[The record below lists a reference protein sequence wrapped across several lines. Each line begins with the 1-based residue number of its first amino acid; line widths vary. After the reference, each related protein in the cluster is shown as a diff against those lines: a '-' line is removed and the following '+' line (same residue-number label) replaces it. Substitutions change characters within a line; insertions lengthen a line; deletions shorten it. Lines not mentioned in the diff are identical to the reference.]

1 MSQAIIGQGGNP
13 VPSLQLVATD
23 NETIFGDGSGQRP
36 LTTNGSAGSP
46 ALTRIA
52 TIPNPGPNVRPG
64 AVVRATSVDDQVTLA
79 FANSAVDA
87 QGLGV
92 VVGNAPSGGGIV
104 YAFSGPVTLTASQW
118 MAINDQTTS
127 LVAGETYYLS
137 AATAG
142 NITAATG
149 ESDEPL
155 VQIGVAL
162 DTLTLLVNTMVVL
175 PALLPAATPTNA
187 PVPGMALRVSSSG
200 HLAPLLADGSVAPAC
215 SALMIAGNIDGTIQ
229 YKTNGPLTLLT
240 TQWDAVVTG
249 ESGGLT
255 AGAAY
260 YVSAA
265 AAGKLTVTP
274 PAATGSYIVPV
285 GVALSPT
292 TLIVNIGAPV
302 GPHS

>member
-1 MSQAIIGQGGNP
+1 MSQSIIGQGGNP

-52 TIPNPGPNVRPG
+52 TFANPGPAHPVG
-64 AVVRATSVDDQVTLA
+64 SVVRATSTPGQVGLA
-79 FANSAVDA
+79 FANSTLNA
-87 QGLGV
+87 QSVGLISAGGV
-92 VVGNAPSGGGIV
+92 GEVTYV
-104 YAFSGPVTLTASQW
+104 YEGPLTLTDSQW
-118 MAINDQTTS
+118 SAVNDQGTALNPGS
-127 LVAGETYYLS
+127 PYYLS
-137 AATAG
+137 AANAG
-142 NITAATG
+142 NITFATG

-155 VQIGVAL
+155 VQVGVAL
-162 DTLTLLVNTMVVL
+162 DANTMLVNTMLVL

-187 PVPGMALRVSSSG
+187 PVAGMALRVSSSG

-229 YKTNGPLTLLT
+229 YKTNGPLTLLAS
-240 TQWDAVVTG
+240 QWDSVVTG